1 MCKFSGGLV
10 AAFGALAVAPARA
23 ETPAELPTTAPE
35 TPPAEQAME
44 DAWWTGPMLAA
55 GAGSLPRGRWLVEP
69 YLFDVKSKGSDSF
82 GSLTYVLYGVSDRIT
97 VGAIPTFF
105 HAQVDGA
112 PNSSGLR
119 LGDLQVQAQ
128 YELTKFRKGQ
138 WVPTSSVVVQQ
149 TLPTGDYDRLD
160 GRGADGFGGGAY
172 ATTVG
177 YYTQTYWWAPN
188 GRIARFRLNTAATLS
203 RATNVRDDSVYGTPA
218 GFRGRAKPGASW
230 LVNGAVEYSVT
241 SNWVVA
247 LDMVY
252 RHDEPTEVSGV
263 GRAGELIRYDTGV
276 HDSFAVAPAVEYNF
290 SPTVG
295 VLAGLRVIPPMGG
308 RRSSVTPAL
317 ALNYVY

>member
-1 MCKFSGGLV
+1 MCKISGGLV
-10 AAFGALAVAPARA
+10 AALGALAGAPALADTRA
-23 ETPAELPTTAPE
+23 EPPAAFELS
-35 TPPAEQAME
+35 AEQAMA
-44 DAWWTGPMLAA
+44 DAWWTGPLLAA
-55 GAGSLPRGRWLVEP
+55 GAGSLPKGRWLVEH

-82 GSLTYVLYGVSDRIT
+82 GSLTYVLYGVSDRVT

-105 HAQVDGA
+105 HARVDGA

-128 YELTKFRKGQ
+128 YGLTKFRKGS

-149 TLPTGDYDRLD
+149 TLPTGTYDRLD

-172 ATTVG
+172 ATTLG
-177 YYTQTYWWAPN
+177 YYTQTYWWAPS
-188 GRIARFRLNTAATLS
+188 GRITRFRLNTTATLS
-203 RATNVRDDSVYGTPA
+203 RATSVRDDSVYGTPA

-241 SNWVVA
+241 SNWVLA
-247 LDMVY
+247 LDLVY
-252 RHDEPTEVSGV
+252 RHDEPTKVSGV
-263 GRAGELIRYDTGV
+263 GQAGELIRYDTGV
-276 HDSFAVAPAVEYNF
+276 HDSFALAPAVEYNF

-295 VLAGLRVIPPMGG
+295 VLAGLRVIPAIGG